1 MCENSLYCIHVLRS
15 LILSVLTTD
24 FGFCEAAHSKAVLVI
39 HILPIIS
46 HHLFQ
51 NEIHGLIEKYS
62 VNDSLVEEIERLREE
77 NKRLRSNY

>member
-1 MCENSLYCIHVLRS
+1 MIRMTIKEKKDSQKQHTFFTFVKQHTLYKELY
-15 LILSVLTTD
+15 T
-24 FGFCEAAHSKAVLVI
+24 
-39 HILPIIS
+39 

-77 NKRLRSNY
+77 NKKLRANY